1 MKTKLILTAFIF
13 SFSLLIKAQLFITAD
28 SYQEA
33 VLNNTTKDWDLVSN
47 KKEVS
52 IFQLDMEMTTLMHSV
67 KGSESVTWYTIKKWE
82 FDDEK
87 STYFIVANTM
97 DDDVEYLIGID
108 GINMMLSI
116 MTEKKGVQSVIG
128 HNIVDIKFEE

>member
-13 SFSLLIKAQLFITAD
+13 TFSLILKAQLYVTVD

-33 VLNNTTKDWDLVSN
+33 VLNPNTQDWDLISE
-47 KKEVS
+47 KQEVS
-52 IFQLDMEMTTLMHSV
+52 IFLLDMEMTTLLHTV
-67 KGSESVTWYTIKKWE
+67 KGSENVSWYTVTKWE

-87 STYFIVANTM
+87 STYFLIANTLE
-97 DDDVEYLIGID
+97 DDVEHIIGID

-116 MTEKKGVQSVIG
+116 MTEKNGVQSVTG
-128 HNIVDIKFEE
+128 HNIVDIQFEE